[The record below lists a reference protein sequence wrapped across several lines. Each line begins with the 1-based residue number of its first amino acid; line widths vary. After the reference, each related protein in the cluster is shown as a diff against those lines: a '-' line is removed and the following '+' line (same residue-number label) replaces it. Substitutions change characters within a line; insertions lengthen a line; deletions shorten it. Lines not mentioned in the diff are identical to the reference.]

1 MSDTPAGSLKERFET
16 ILGSVRRIA
25 GDRATLLAVSKGQSV
40 DDIEALYRLGHR
52 DFGENYAQELVEK
65 ARELSEVRGCKDIRW
80 HFIGHLQTNK
90 VKMILPWVSFVHTV
104 DSEKLARELDKV
116 WARLGR
122 PGKLPVFVEV
132 NVDREASK
140 AGLEPEAVPAFV
152 KALPASCPS
161 LEIRGL
167 MCIPAAGLPESETR
181 AAFRRLKE
189 LEACCRPV
197 SQGSLSM
204 GMSSDFPLALSE
216 GSTHVRVGTALF
228 GPRHYPEK
236 AAQQ

>member
-1 MSDTPAGSLKERFET
+1 MSTLKDRYET
-16 ILGSVRRIA
+16 ILASVRKIA
-25 GDRATLLAVSKGQSV
+25 GDRATLLAVSKGQSI

-65 ARELSEVRGCKDIRW
+65 ARELGEVRGCTDIRW

-90 VKMILPWVSFVHTV
+90 VKMVLPWVSFVHTV
-104 DSEKLARELDKV
+104 DSEKLARELDKTCTK
-116 WARLGR
+116 LGR

-132 NVDREASK
+132 NIDREASK
-140 AGLEPEAVPAFV
+140 AGLEPESVPAFV
-152 KALPASCPS
+152 NSLPASCPS

-167 MCIPAAGLPESETR
+167 MCIPEAGLPESETR

-189 LEACCRPV
+189 LEASCRPV
-197 SQGSLSM
+197 SGGALSM
-204 GMSSDFPLALSE
+204 GMSSDFSMALEE

-236 AAQQ
+236 KAGP